1 MYRKVSSIFLALLGQ
16 ALATAN
22 QSTKLISCA
31 AATNTI
37 AVDAVCLLGADSN
50 STVVAVANTTI
61 LTLQNENIVSV
72 DALPL
77 HAQSIDLS
85 NNAIQSMTANTTG
98 AETIV
103 LYIAASL
110 AHNSITSSSSVS
122 FPSSVKYLSVSK
134 PSAISRSCFRRRDL
148 SFNNI
153 QELNASGYNWRQ
165 LGNLTSLNLSSNN
178 MKRLTL
184 VSFPSSLSMLDLS
197 NNSFEMLQIDVATY
211 NQWARARF
219 MLTLGMTQEAAMQVR
234 ANCPGQTIEF
244 SDGVVCVGKSSK
256 DFIYYSWD
264 VSSFDVLT
272 DVAFAVVLVIIV
284 VYFIRDAKRR
294 RERRELEGIHERGTL
309 TSSACVAYDLEPMQ
323 YAATLTPVAHSTTRV

>member
-1 MYRKVSSIFLALLGQ
+1 MMYRKVSSIFLALLGQ

-103 LYIAASL
+103 LSL

-122 FPSSVKYLSVSK
+122 FPSSVKYL
-134 PSAISRSCFRRRDL
+134 DL

>member
-1 MYRKVSSIFLALLGQ
+1 MMYRKVSSIFLALLGQ

-103 LYIAASL
+103 LNL

-122 FPSSVKYLSVSK
+122 FPSSVKYL
-134 PSAISRSCFRRRDL
+134 DL

-309 TSSACVAYDLEPMQ
+309 TSSACVAYVLEPMQ